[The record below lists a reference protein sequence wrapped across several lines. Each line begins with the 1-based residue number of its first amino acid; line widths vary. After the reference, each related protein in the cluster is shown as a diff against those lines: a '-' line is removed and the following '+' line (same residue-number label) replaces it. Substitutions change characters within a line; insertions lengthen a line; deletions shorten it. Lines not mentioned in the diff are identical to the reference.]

1 MEDLDG
7 AAGDGGGGVDDLDPG
22 SGDAFDERSEE
33 GVVRTAEDEDVGS
46 FIEKGLHR
54 GADDLLCFRAVQDAP
69 FDQFHEAFADMFH
82 DSDIVFELSPGL
94 QVLGPLEGTGR
105 RQDADDPAL
114 RPEGRRL
121 DGRLHPDEGH
131 VGVFRTEGGDGRG
144 RGRVAG
150 DDDDIRP
157 ESAQDVGDG
166 AGAVLDI
173 GDRFLAVGTV
183 GIVGKED
190 ITLVRENLDQFPI
203 DGKTAGSGVEY
214 ADCSHTHCK
223 NTKNY
228 SYFCHSKQIVMTGQD
243 QIKDLRERLKTLEA
257 CLDIA
262 GKRKEVEERTAESL
276 SPDFWNDPKAA
287 EAFLKKLSGVKSW
300 VSDFDKAAGAIDD
313 LDVLYEFA
321 RDSVAGSEEES
332 METDETR
339 ELDAAYRTALDA
351 VEALELRNMLGNEG
365 DNLGAVLTINSG
377 AGGTEAN
384 DWSAMLMRMY
394 LRWGERNGYKMTVTS
409 LLEGEEAGIKSAT
422 IEVDGDYAYGYLK
435 AENGVHRLVR
445 ISPFNAQGKRQ
456 TTFSSVFVYPL
467 VDDTIHI
474 EINPSDL
481 EWDTFRSGG
490 HGGQNVNKVETGV
503 RVRHI
508 PSGIMVENTE
518 TRSQQDNRQRALL
531 ILKSRLYDIELKKRQ
546 EKQAELEGQ
555 KKRIE
560 WGSQIRNYVLHP
572 YKLVKDLRTGYSTAD
587 TQGVL
592 DGDLNEFMKTYLMGN
607 GAAVTD
613 PDDLD

>member
-1 MEDLDG
+1 MI
-7 AAGDGGGGVDDLDPG
+7 
-22 SGDAFDERSEE
+22 
-33 GVVRTAEDEDVGS
+33 T
-46 FIEKGLHR
+46 
-54 GADDLLCFRAVQDAP
+54 
-69 FDQFHEAFADMFH
+69 
-82 DSDIVFELSPGL
+82 FE
-94 QVLGPLEGTGR
+94 
-105 RQDADDPAL
+105 
-114 RPEGRRL
+114 
-121 DGRLHPDEGH
+121 
-131 VGVFRTEGGDGRG
+131 
-144 RGRVAG
+144 
-150 DDDDIRP
+150 
-157 ESAQDVGDG
+157 
-166 AGAVLDI
+166 
-173 GDRFLAVGTV
+173 
-183 GIVGKED
+183 
-190 ITLVRENLDQFPI
+190 
-203 DGKTAGSGVEY
+203 
-214 ADCSHTHCK
+214 
-223 NTKNY
+223 
-228 SYFCHSKQIVMTGQD
+228 
-243 QIKDLRERLKTLEA
+243 QIKDLQERMATLEA

-262 GKRKEVEERTAESL
+262 GKRKEVAAKTEQTLA
-276 SPDFWNDPKAA
+276 PDFWNDPKQA

-300 VSDFDKAAGAIDD
+300 VTDFDKARGEVED
-313 LDVLYEFA
+313 LEVLYDFA
-321 RDSVAGSEEES
+321 KES
-332 METDETR
+332 LSGADDEAVETAETR
-339 ELDAAYRTALDA
+339 ELDQAFASATAS
-351 VEALELRNMLGNEG
+351 VEALELRNMLGGEG

-394 LRWGERNGYKMTVTS
+394 TRWCERNGYKYTITS
-409 LLEGEEAGIKSAT
+409 LLEGEEAGIKSCT
-422 IEVDGDYAYGYLK
+422 IEVEGDYAYGYLK

-467 VDDTIHI
+467 VDDSINI

-555 KKRIE
+555 KMRIE

-572 YKLVKDLRTGYSTAD
+572 YKLVKDLRTGYNTAD

-592 DGDLNEFMKTYLMGN
+592 DGDLNEFMKTYLMGK

-613 PDDLD
+613 PDALD

>member
-1 MEDLDG
+1 
-7 AAGDGGGGVDDLDPG
+7 
-22 SGDAFDERSEE
+22 
-33 GVVRTAEDEDVGS
+33 
-46 FIEKGLHR
+46 
-54 GADDLLCFRAVQDAP
+54 
-69 FDQFHEAFADMFH
+69 
-82 DSDIVFELSPGL
+82 
-94 QVLGPLEGTGR
+94 
-105 RQDADDPAL
+105 
-114 RPEGRRL
+114 
-121 DGRLHPDEGH
+121 
-131 VGVFRTEGGDGRG
+131 
-144 RGRVAG
+144 
-150 DDDDIRP
+150 
-157 ESAQDVGDG
+157 
-166 AGAVLDI
+166 
-173 GDRFLAVGTV
+173 
-183 GIVGKED
+183 
-190 ITLVRENLDQFPI
+190 
-203 DGKTAGSGVEY
+203 
-214 ADCSHTHCK
+214 
-223 NTKNY
+223 
-228 SYFCHSKQIVMTGQD
+228 MTTQE
-243 QIKDLRERLKTLEA
+243 QIKDLQERVASLGS
-257 CLDIA
+257 CLDIE
-262 GKRKEVEERTAESL
+262 GKRKEVAAKTEQTLAA
-276 SPDFWNDPKAA
+276 DFWGDPKAA
-287 EAFLKKLSGVKSW
+287 EAFLKKLSGIKSW
-300 VSDFDKAAGAIDD
+300 ITDFDKARGLSED
-313 LDVLYEFA
+313 LEVLYDFA
-321 RDSVAGSEEES
+321 RES
-332 METDETR
+332 LSGADDEAVETAETR
-339 ELDAAYRTALDA
+339 ELDAAYAQATEA

-394 LRWGERNGYKMTVTS
+394 TRWCERNGYKYTVTS
-409 LLEGEEAGIKSAT
+409 LLEGEEAGIKSTT
-422 IEVDGDYAYGYLK
+422 IEVEGDYAYGYLK

-467 VDDTIHI
+467 VDDSINI
-474 EINPSDL
+474 EINPGDL

-592 DGDLNEFMKTYLMGN
+592 DGDLNEFMKTYLMGK

-613 PDDLD
+613 ADDLD

>member
-1 MEDLDG
+1 MI
-7 AAGDGGGGVDDLDPG
+7 
-22 SGDAFDERSEE
+22 
-33 GVVRTAEDEDVGS
+33 T
-46 FIEKGLHR
+46 
-54 GADDLLCFRAVQDAP
+54 
-69 FDQFHEAFADMFH
+69 
-82 DSDIVFELSPGL
+82 FE
-94 QVLGPLEGTGR
+94 
-105 RQDADDPAL
+105 
-114 RPEGRRL
+114 
-121 DGRLHPDEGH
+121 
-131 VGVFRTEGGDGRG
+131 
-144 RGRVAG
+144 
-150 DDDDIRP
+150 
-157 ESAQDVGDG
+157 
-166 AGAVLDI
+166 
-173 GDRFLAVGTV
+173 
-183 GIVGKED
+183 
-190 ITLVRENLDQFPI
+190 
-203 DGKTAGSGVEY
+203 
-214 ADCSHTHCK
+214 
-223 NTKNY
+223 
-228 SYFCHSKQIVMTGQD
+228 
-243 QIKDLRERLKTLEA
+243 QIKDLQERMATLEA

-262 GKRKEVEERTAESL
+262 GKRKEVAAKTEQTLA
-276 SPDFWNDPKAA
+276 PDFWNDPKQA

-300 VSDFDKAAGAIDD
+300 VTDFDKARGEVED
-313 LDVLYEFA
+313 LEVLYDFA
-321 RDSVAGSEEES
+321 KES
-332 METDETR
+332 LSGADDEAVETAESR
-339 ELDAAYRTALDA
+339 ELDQAFASATAS
-351 VEALELRNMLGNEG
+351 VEALELRNMLGGEG

-394 LRWGERNGYKMTVTS
+394 TRWCERNGYKYTITS
-409 LLEGEEAGIKSAT
+409 LLEGEEAGIKSCT
-422 IEVDGDYAYGYLK
+422 IEVEGDYAYGYLK

-467 VDDTIHI
+467 VDDSINI

-555 KKRIE
+555 KMRIE

-572 YKLVKDLRTGYSTAD
+572 YKLVKDLRTGYNTAD

-592 DGDLNEFMKTYLMGN
+592 DGDLNEFMKTYLMGK

-613 PDDLD
+613 PDALD